1 MKTHSKFI
9 FSFLQ
14 YFMWRVAVGLHHN
27 ITYSFLP
34 VGHTKFSPDWC
45 FGLVKQK
52 FRHAKVDSL
61 QDLVDVVE
69 SSASVNSAQLVG
81 TQDGEMVVPIYDW
94 QSFLLT
100 KFRKLPGIKKFHN
113 FKFSS
118 ESIGEVIIKEYSNS
132 LQKTINLLR
141 DPSILPSN
149 TELPTVLTPTGLS
162 PDRQW
167 YLYDRI
173 REFCPDST
181 KDLVCPLPSIP
192 RYTPTTLPSTTRT
205 ALPLPSTLPTP
216 ISEPPQKR
224 QRICGKCGR
233 LGHNMRTCGV
243 NLNLT

>member
-100 KFRKLPGIKKFHN
+100 KFRKLPSIKKFHN

-167 YLYDRI
+167 YLYDR
-173 REFCPDST
+173 
-181 KDLVCPLPSIP
+181 
-192 RYTPTTLPSTTRT
+192 TTLPSTTRT

-233 LGHNMRTCGV
+233 LGHNKRTCGV